1 MKKLALMGL
10 VVALSAPMA
19 VLAQDGRSPARTTV
33 GVSAAQFGVPA
44 GLRMKMRDNYIFV
57 FRKGVQEASIPTMA
71 RAMTRKVGGK
81 LGYVYRSAVYGFSA
95 HMTRSQAERLMASE
109 PDLAY
114 YEHDQPMF
122 AMQTQPPQQT
132 PWGVTRVNGG
142 VDATG
147 KTAWVID
154 TGIDLDHPDLNVDT
168 SRSTDFADDTC
179 FFGIFCWDHGNN
191 GGNDLN
197 GHGSHVAGIIAAKDN
212 SIGVVGVAANATLVS
227 VRVLGP
233 SGSGSNA
240 DVIAGVDYVAAN
252 AAPGDVANMSLG
264 GGFSQ
269 ALNDAVSNA
278 ADKGIM
284 FALAAGNESQDANNV
299 SPASTEHPNVY
310 TVSAI
315 DDTDT
320 FASFSNFGN
329 PPVDCA
335 APGVSIYSTYR
346 DGGYETLS
354 GTSMASPHVAGLLL
368 ITGGHPNNGGL
379 AQNDPDG
386 NPDIICVN

>member
-1 MKKLALMGL
+1 MMKRLLALGL
-10 VVALSAPMA
+10 VIALGSPAAVMA
-19 VLAQDGRSPARTTV
+19 HDDSDDHDGRRHV
-33 GVSAAQFGVPA
+33 QFGVSAK
-44 GLRMKMRDNYIFV
+44 LHMKMKDNYIFI
-57 FRKGVQEASIPTMA
+57 FRKGVRAANVPTMA
-71 RAMTRKVGGK
+71 RSMTRKVGGK
-81 LGYVYRSAVYGFSA
+81 LGYVYKSAVYGFSA
-95 HMTRSQAERLMASE
+95 HMTPAQAERLMASE

-122 AMQTQPPQQT
+122 AMQSQPPQQT
-132 PWGVTRVNGG
+132 PWGITRVNGG

-168 SRSTDFADDTC
+168 SRSTDFAADAC
-179 FFGIFCWDHGNN
+179 FFIYCFDNGNN

-212 SIGVVGVAANATLVS
+212 GIGVVGVAANATLVA
-227 VRVLGP
+227 VRVLDP
-233 SGSGSNA
+233 NGSGSNA

-269 ALNDAVSNA
+269 ALNDAVINA
-278 ADKGIM
+278 ANKGIM

-335 APGVSIYSTYR
+335 APGVNIYSTYK
-346 DGGYETLS
+346 DAGYQTLS
-354 GTSMASPHVAGLLL
+354 GTSMATPHVAGLLL

>member
-1 MKKLALMGL
+1 MKKLAALGL
-10 VVALSAPMA
+10 VIALAAPAAVMA
-19 VLAQDGRSPARTTV
+19 HDDGDERDDDGRH
-33 GVSAAQFGVPA
+33 AQFGVSA
-44 GLRMKMRDNYIFV
+44 ELHMKMKDNYIFV
-57 FRKGVQEASIPTMA
+57 FRKGVRESSVPTMA
-71 RAMTRKVGGK
+71 RTMTRKVGGK
-81 LGYVYRSAVYGFSA
+81 LDHVYKSAVYGFSA
-95 HMTRSQAERLMASE
+95 HMTPAQAERLMASE

-122 AMQTQPPQQT
+122 AMQSQPAQQT
-132 PWGVTRVNGG
+132 PWGITRVNGG

-168 SRSTDFADDTC
+168 SRSTDFANDFC
-179 FFGIFCWDHGNN
+179 FFFYCFDNGDN
-191 GGNDLN
+191 GGEDLN

-212 SIGVVGVAANATLVS
+212 GIGVVGVAANATLVA
-227 VRVLGP
+227 VRVLDAN
-233 SGSGSNA
+233 GSGSTA
-240 DVIAGVDYVAAN
+240 DVIAGIDYVAAN

-269 ALNDAVSNA
+269 ALNDAVINA
-278 ADKGIM
+278 ANKGIM

-335 APGVSIYSTYR
+335 APGVNIYSTYK
-346 DGGYETLS
+346 DAGYQTLS
-354 GTSMASPHVAGLLL
+354 GTSMATPHVAGLLL